1 MRPRCCHRSPRD
13 LQADNNI
20 RAHGAGAMP
29 TSLHPSTRCS
39 TLHIPSS
46 LQPLPE
52 WIIFDK
58 PSLNLQW
65 KSLMKQNR
73 KVHAEALPHF
83 SFYNNRIWCSGM
95 YTANDDDGKIP
106 GYFYTLSLCFIW
118 SRLANA
124 SLLSVV
130 NTAAAG
136 SAAPC
141 ALIPLTNWVAPSCFE
156 DSIHRPILSAWA
168 Q

>member
-1 MRPRCCHRSPRD
+1 
-13 LQADNNI
+13 
-20 RAHGAGAMP
+20 
-29 TSLHPSTRCS
+29 
-39 TLHIPSS
+39 
-46 LQPLPE
+46 
-52 WIIFDK
+52 
-58 PSLNLQW
+58 
-65 KSLMKQNR
+65 MKQNR

-95 YTANDDDGKIP
+95 YTVNDDDGKIP

-136 SAAPC
+136 CAALR
-141 ALIPLTNWVAPSCFE
+141 AFIPLTGCVAPSGFE
-156 DSIHRPILSAWA
+156 ISIHRPILPARA
-168 Q
+168 R